1 MRGGSSRTEDP
12 MEVGSGTDVK
22 RAGRQRT
29 LTQRNLVPIT
39 VLALGVLA
47 LAVLIW
53 TDQVHQRQRLHF
65 ELGNAIA
72 DVQVRAATAH
82 LWLEEATAD
91 HAASETDTTRW
102 RATMARAMAD
112 LRDARRSADALLEGG
127 PDLGTGVFAP
137 PNDPELR
144 ARAERIGRLLSEWEA
159 IVRERSERP
168 EIGREG
174 SALEQRSDDI
184 FDELQHRAAD
194 FKKHVQSNKRA
205 DYIHSRRL
213 MIGIF
218 VAWSIVVAA
227 SMAGLWQRERRR
239 REAEEALQRTND
251 ALERKVAERTR
262 DLSLE
267 LSEHRKT
274 EAALRE
280 SETQLRRLSAM
291 LLTAQEAERRRIAT
305 ELHDELGHALVLIKL
320 RLGVIRKALTEGQ
333 TEARDDCEY
342 LAQSID
348 QLIEDIRRL
357 TRDLRPTV
365 LEDLGLA
372 GALRWLAGNCGKGG
386 ELNVTASVMNVDP
399 LIAPDAQIVLYRIIQ
414 EALTNA
420 GKHAQAQQVSL
431 SVDRH
436 GDRLAFVVEDDGK
449 GFDAAELF
457 ARSASERGLGLATM
471 EERARML
478 GGSLSISSGTGKGTR
493 ITVNVPMRTE
503 GGLR

>member
-1 MRGGSSRTEDP
+1 
-12 MEVGSGTDVK
+12 V
-22 RAGRQRT
+22 
-29 LTQRNLVPIT
+29 
-39 VLALGVLA
+39 
-47 LAVLIW
+47 
-53 TDQVHQRQRLHF
+53 
-65 ELGNAIA
+65 
-72 DVQVRAATAH
+72 
-82 LWLEEATAD
+82 
-91 HAASETDTTRW
+91 
-102 RATMARAMAD
+102 
-112 LRDARRSADALLEGG
+112 
-127 PDLGTGVFAP
+127 
-137 PNDPELR
+137 
-144 ARAERIGRLLSEWEA
+144 
-159 IVRERSERP
+159 
-168 EIGREG
+168 
-174 SALEQRSDDI
+174 
-184 FDELQHRAAD
+184 
-194 FKKHVQSNKRA
+194 
-205 DYIHSRRL
+205 
-213 MIGIF
+213 IGIF

-239 REAEEALQRTND
+239 REAEDALQRTND

-280 SETQLRRLSAM
+280 SEGQLRRLSAM

-305 ELHDELGHALVLIKL
+305 ELHDELGHALVVMKL
-320 RLGVIRKALTEGQ
+320 RLGVLRKALKESQ
-333 TEARDDCEY
+333 TEARNDCQY

-386 ELNVTASVMNVDP
+386 QLNVTSSVIDVDP

-449 GFDAAELF
+449 GFDPAELF
-457 ARSASERGLGLATM
+457 ARSACDRGLGLATM

-478 GGSLSISSGTGKGTR
+478 GGSLSISSGAGKGTR
-493 ITVNVPMRTE
+493 ITVHVPMLSG